1 MQRTSVRRL
10 GGRRRSSLG
19 ALAATA
25 GTSAA
30 LAALAIGA
38 GAGPVLAA
46 APPLSIDR
54 LTVDRTVAP
63 LGLGDS
69 DPNLGWRLSGDG
81 RGRAQSAY
89 RVLVATSRSAL
100 DGNRG
105 DVWDSG
111 RINGSASAN
120 VDYGGPQ
127 LRSGTRYQWKVQV
140 WDERGRASG
149 WSAPA
154 AFETGLLNPSDW
166 SASWIAA
173 PADSLD
179 LSGANWI
186 WFDENDPTTGVPAVT
201 RWLRGTVTLPS
212 DPIATARYL
221 FSADDEAAV
230 YVNGT
235 LVADT
240 HELREGDR
248 DAWQKAQSVDVARYL
263 RAGANTIA
271 VAAKNRLTQE
281 DGSPSPT
288 GFIGRL
294 RVTYSGDATAP
305 TTFDTGA
312 SWKASDTEAS
322 GWQQPS
328 FDDSAWRAA
337 RVAAAYGSGPWG
349 SNVALPGGTS
359 PYLRREF
366 TTPRTVVS
374 ARLNVSALGLYEI
387 RVNGS
392 KVGDALLAP
401 GWTEY
406 DKHTPAQTY
415 DVTGMIRPGANAIG
429 ALLGEGF
436 YAGRLQGGRRWGS
449 TPALLAQLELTYADG
464 TTQRIVTDDSWHA
477 GSGGVQQSGIYD
489 GETFDARAEPAGWDR
504 PGFGGGWP
512 AAIRRTE
519 RTVVFPS
526 QAPPIRVTKTIRPV
540 AITQPAA
547 GTYIFDMGQNFAGW
561 ARLHVQGAAG
571 TSVRLRFG
579 EVLDDDGSLYRAHLR
594 SAQQTD
600 TYTLSGAA
608 DGETWEPR
616 FTYHGF
622 RYVEVTGYP
631 GTPDLDA
638 LEGRVVTTDAP
649 RYGTF
654 RTSDPLVD
662 RIQQNIVWGQWSNFL
677 AVPTDASQRDERL
690 GWTGDIQAF
699 ASTGSFN
706 GDYANYLEQWL
717 MTLRDSQSDNGAY
730 PDVAPRTCCGDGSA
744 GWGDA
749 GTVVPWALYQHYGD
763 TRILSDN
770 YAAMLR
776 WIDYLRANS
785 TALIR
790 PASGYGDWLATA
802 YTPLDLIGTAFFAY
816 STDIVRRSALA
827 LGKDADAAQLQQLYD
842 QIKAAFAARWVR
854 ADGRVGSGSQTSYVL
869 ALHFGLVP
877 DALRGAAGDRLAANV
892 AARDGHLSTGF
903 LGTPFLLSVL
913 ADTGHTAEAYRILQ
927 QRTYPS
933 WGYEI
938 GLGATTIW
946 ERWDGIRVDG
956 GFQDPGMNSF
966 NHYGLGSIGDWLYGS
981 VGGLAPDDAA
991 PGYRRIV
998 VRPTPGGTLTD
1009 ASASL
1014 DSDYGAARSAWRRDG
1029 ARVELDVDVPVN
1041 TLAEVHVPVSAG
1053 QRVWENGRAAADQDG
1068 VRFLRQENGAAVYAV
1083 GSGSYR
1089 FSADTPAPGG
1099 RDPGNPRDPGGP
1111 GGRDPR
1117 GPGSRDRTAPRV
1129 SGAKLSPARIVAGR
1143 GATLS
1148 VTLSEQASLRIG
1160 VEQRVDGWRSSAR
1173 RCVIEARGASKR
1185 RAVKTTHGTR
1195 CHAWRELRVTTVS
1208 ASAGKTRWTLDTR
1221 RLDVG
1226 AHRLALVATD
1236 RAGNRSRERY
1246 ADFTVVKK
1254 R

>member
-1 MQRTSVRRL
+1 MQRTSVRRPV
-10 GGRRRSSLG
+10 GRRRSSLG
-19 ALAATA
+19 ALAGTLAATA
-25 GTSAA
+25 GATAA
-30 LAALAIGA
+30 LAL
-38 GAGPVLAA
+38 GAGPALAA
-46 APPLSIDR
+46 APLSVEH

-63 LGLGDS
+63 LGLGDR
-69 DPNLGWRLSGDG
+69 DPNLGWRLEGDG
-81 RGRAQSAY
+81 RGRSQSAY
-89 RVLVATSRSAL
+89 RVLVAGSRTAL
-100 DGNRG
+100 DAGSG

-111 RINGSASAN
+111 RVSGGASAN

-127 LRSGTRYQWKVQV
+127 LSSATRYHWKVQV
-140 WDERGRASG
+140 WDERGHASD
-149 WSAPA
+149 WSAPST
-154 AFETGLLNPSDW
+154 FETGLLAPSDW
-166 SASWIAA
+166 NASWIAA
-173 PADSLD
+173 PADTLD
-179 LSGANWI
+179 FRGARWI
-186 WFDENDPTTGVPAVT
+186 WFDENDPVSGVPAAT
-201 RWLRGTVTLPS
+201 RWLRGTATLDS
-212 DPIATARYL
+212 APIASGRFL
-221 FSADDEAAV
+221 FTADDEAAI

-235 LVADT
+235 LVADS
-240 HELREGDR
+240 HDLRESDR

-271 VAAKNRLTQE
+271 VQVKNRVTQE
-281 DGSPSPT
+281 NGSPSPA

-294 RVTYSGDATAP
+294 RVAYDGAAATV
-305 TTFDTGA
+305 FDTGA
-312 SWKASDTEAS
+312 SWKATDAEAA
-322 GWQQPS
+322 GWQQPG
-328 FDDSAWRAA
+328 FDDSGWRAA
-337 RVAAAYGSGPWG
+337 RVAATYGSGPWG

-366 TTPRTVVS
+366 TAPRAVVS
-374 ARLNVSALGLYEI
+374 ARLHVSALGLYEI
-387 RVNGS
+387 RINGS
-392 KVGDALLAP
+392 KVGDAQLAP

-415 DVTGMIRPGANAIG
+415 DVTGLVREGANAIG
-429 ALLGEGF
+429 AALGEGW
-436 YAGRLQGGRRWGS
+436 YAGRLQGGRKWG
-449 TPALLAQLELTYADG
+449 TAPALLAQLELTYADG
-464 TTQRIVTDDSWHA
+464 STAELVTDDSWRA

-489 GETFDARAEPAGWDR
+489 GEVFDARAEQPGWDR
-504 PGFGGGWP
+504 AGFTGGWP
-512 AAIRRTE
+512 SAVRRSE

-526 QAPPIRVTKTIRPV
+526 DTPPVRITKTIRPV
-540 AITQPAA
+540 AITQPAP

-561 ARLHVQGAAG
+561 ARLHVQGDAG
-571 TSVRLRFG
+571 TSVRMRFG
-579 EVLDDDGSLYRAHLR
+579 EVLDDNGSLYRAHLR
-594 SAQQTD
+594 GAQQTD
-600 TYTLSGAA
+600 TYTLSGAPG
-608 DGETWEPR
+608 GETWEPR

-631 GTPDLDA
+631 GVPTLDA

-654 RTSDPLVD
+654 TTSDPLVD

-699 ASTGSFN
+699 ASTGAFN

-717 MTLRDSQSDNGAY
+717 MTLRDSQSANGAY
-730 PDVAPRTCCGDGSA
+730 PDVAPRTCCGEGTA

-763 TRILSDN
+763 PRVLADN
-770 YAAMLR
+770 YDAMLS
-776 WIDYLRANS
+776 WVDYLRANS

-790 PASGYGDWLATA
+790 PAAGYGDWLATA
-802 YTPLDLIGTAFFAY
+802 ETPTDLIGTAFFAY
-816 STDIVRRSALA
+816 STDIVRRAALA
-827 LGKDADAAQLQQLYD
+827 LGKDGDAAQLQQLHD
-842 QIKAAFAARWVR
+842 QIADAFARRWVR

-877 DALRGAAGDRLAANV
+877 DALRAAAADRLAANV

-913 ADTGHTAEAYRILQ
+913 ADTGHTAEAYRILE

-946 ERWDGIRVDG
+946 ERWDGIKVDG

-1009 ASASL
+1009 ASATI
-1014 DSDYGAARSAWRRDG
+1014 DTDYGEARSAWRRNG
-1029 ARVELDVDVPVN
+1029 ERTVLDVDVPVN
-1041 TLAEVHVPVSAG
+1041 VVAEVHVPLAAG
-1053 QRVWENGRAAADQDG
+1053 QEVREDGGPAADRPG
-1068 VRFLRQENGAAVYAV
+1068 IRFLRDEDGAAVYEV

-1089 FSADTPAPGG
+1089 FVAVTPDPGG
-1099 RDPGNPRDPGGP
+1099 RDPGGP
-1111 GGRDPR
+1111 GNPGDPH
-1117 GPGSRDRTAPRV
+1117 RDRTAPRV

-1143 GATLS
+1143 SATLRF
-1148 VTLSEQASLRIG
+1148 TLSEQARVRIG
-1160 VEQRVDGWRSSAR
+1160 VEQRIDGWRSGN
-1173 RCVIEARGASKR
+1173 RCVIDARASSKR
-1185 RAVKTTHGTR
+1185 LRGKAARKALKATQGRR
-1195 CHAWRELRVTTVS
+1195 CHAWRELRSTKVD
-1208 ASAGKTRWTLDTR
+1208 ASRGRNRWTLDGR
-1221 RLDVG
+1221 GL
-1226 AHRLALVATD
+1226 AQASHRLTLLATD

-1246 ADFTVVKK
+1246 AGFAVVRKGG